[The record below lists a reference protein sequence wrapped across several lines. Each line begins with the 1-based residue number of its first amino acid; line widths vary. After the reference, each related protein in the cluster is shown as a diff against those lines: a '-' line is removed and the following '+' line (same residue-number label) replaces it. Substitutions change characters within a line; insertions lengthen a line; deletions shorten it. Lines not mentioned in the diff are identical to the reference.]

1 MLKCAKSFIDK
12 LDEKELKY
20 EHSEDEDGSERVRI
34 SFKTDN
40 AQNVRLNYFFD
51 ENDMTV
57 NIKVFSLAEV
67 PVDKLMDMYVL
78 LNQLNSEYRWVTFYL
93 DEDNEVTI
101 SGDAVVEENTAG
113 DELYQLAGRFLN
125 IIDDVYPRIM
135 KVRWS

>member
-34 SFKTDN
+34 GFKTDN

-78 LNQLNSEYRWVTFYL
+78 MNQLNSEYRWVTFYL

-101 SGDAVVEENTAG
+101 SGDAVVEETTAG

>member
-78 LNQLNSEYRWVTFYL
+78 MNQLNSEYRWVTFYL